1 LGNQVVEKLW
11 ELQTV
16 LSQLGE
22 KQQQLET
29 KPEGFAQIDEEF
41 RSASGEMERLT
52 GRLESIATE
61 RRRIERELQ
70 DKQEVL
76 RKYQGQ
82 LMQVKNQQQY
92 AAAWKE
98 IDTTRRE
105 VKELE
110 EALLRHMGDAEEIQ
124 TDLDGRKDSFEDLQ
138 SRHKVAYDEW
148 QQSLGDLRGEID
160 SIRLKAGGIEQQVPD
175 RIRQEFHRIFKA
187 RQGVAVARVERESC
201 SACRVRIRPQASQ
214 QIKRG
219 ELVVCEGCRRFF
231 YLDPA
236 AS

>member
-1 LGNQVVEKLW
+1 LVNQVVEKLW
-11 ELQTV
+11 ELQSV
-16 LSQLGE
+16 LSLLGE
-22 KQQQLET
+22 KEQQLNT
-29 KPEGFAQIDEEF
+29 KPQSFAQIDEEF
-41 RSASGEMERLT
+41 QAANSEMERLNE
-52 GRLESIATE
+52 RLAQIAAE

-110 EALLRHMGDAEEIQ
+110 DTLLRHMTDAEEIQ
-124 TDLDGRKDSFEDLQ
+124 TDLDGRNESFQDLK
-138 SRHKVAYDEW
+138 SRHEAAYEEW
-148 QQSLGDLRGEID
+148 QQSLGDLRGEIEAIT
-160 SIRLKAGGIEQQVPD
+160 SKASGIESQVPEKL
-175 RIRQEFHRIFKA
+175 RSEFHRIYKS

-214 QIKRG
+214 QLKRG
-219 ELVVCEGCRRFF
+219 ELIFCEGCRRIF
-231 YLDPA
+231 YLD
-236 AS
+236 STGS

>member
-1 LGNQVVEKLW
+1 MGNPVVERLW

-22 KQQQLET
+22 KQHQLET
-29 KPEGFAQIDEEF
+29 KPESFAAIDEEF
-41 RSASGEMERLT
+41 QTAGGEMGRLT
-52 GRLESIATE
+52 ARLEAIASE
-61 RRRIERELQ
+61 RRRVEGEHA

-110 EALLRHMGDAEEIQ
+110 DTLLRLMGEAEEIQ
-124 TDLDGRKDSFEDLQ
+124 SEIDGRKESFEDLRG
-138 SRHKVAYDEW
+138 RHDAAYQEW
-148 QQSLGDLRGEID
+148 QQSLGDLRTEID
-160 SIRLKAGGIEQQVPD
+160 SIRTKASGIEEQVPD
-175 RIRQEFHRIFKA
+175 RIRQEFHRIYKS
-187 RQGVAVARVERESC
+187 RQGIAVARVERESC

-219 ELVVCEGCRRFF
+219 ELIFCEGCRRIF
-231 YLDPA
+231 YLDPGTV
-236 AS
+236 